1 MYIDE
6 FVEDLSNCI
15 GFISGDELILKKMR
29 YDFEYEIRTRKYG
42 DKVIKYVLKEIFNYY
57 YEA

>member
-15 GFISGDELILKKMR
+15 GFISGDELIFKKMR
-29 YDFEYEIRTRKYG
+29 YDFEYEIRTRKLLTM
-42 DKVIKYVLKEIFNYY
+42 KI
-57 YEA
+57 